1 MITRQKHA
9 AENWVKYEFKIKG
22 TSGNLQSVVIGD
34 YLFHEDLVDLQQ
46 EKEEYLSKMEEKD
59 LSAEQV

>member
-34 YLFHEDLVDLQQ
+34 YLHHEDLMDLQAEKQ
-46 EKEEYLSKMEEKD
+46 EFLDKIGDGSLNEN
-59 LSAEQV
+59 